1 MENKVTLPP
10 LRYVV
15 QNLFQN
21 ENVPKYSSPFPT
33 HTFSPAPPPPPPPS
47 SSSDAIFMQPSAM
60 IDTTCCYC
68 CCYPVNQQ
76 KQHRRSNSAEFP
88 IIPPQTFRRARAHTT
103 SGYPTKE
110 EPRRRYHCHLC
121 RKSFLRPS
129 SLKTH
134 NYSHTGEKPF
144 RCPYVGCDRSF
155 SVHSNMRRHLRTHDE
170 SCQQ

>member
-1 MENKVTLPP
+1 MENRITLPP
-10 LRYVV
+10 LKLVV
-15 QNLFQN
+15 QNLFKN
-21 ENVPKYSSPFPT
+21 ENAKYSPPYPNSAFV
-33 HTFSPAPPPPPPPS
+33 PAPPADRHAVYLPS
-47 SSSDAIFMQPSAM
+47 RMDSL
-60 IDTTCCYC
+60 CCYC
-68 CCYPVNQQ
+68 CCYTADHQQ
-76 KQHRRSNSAEFP
+76 QQRHHRRSNSAEVAFP
-88 IIPPQTFRRARAHTT
+88 AIQPQTFRRSRAHTT

-144 RCPYVGCDRSF
+144 RCPYLGCDRSF

-170 SCQQ
+170 SCL